1 MKRAFVTCSWM
12 SVRYILKCTVTVGN
26 GQELPITHIGSGEL
40 CTSSH
45 NFKLDGILWVPNL
58 ASNLLPVHKLCLQNN
73 FFFFFA
79 ILVLIDFLSRI
90 YLHGRSFTNVWL
102 KMASIHFLHY
112 LLCAHPIPLLIL
124 PPKIISLYR
133 LLLILLKFPF
143 GITNLGM
150 QVSNY
155 FILLSNLLI
164 MLLHSIR
171 LMNVVLLVNLV

>member
-1 MKRAFVTCSWM
+1 MVKNSL
-12 SVRYILKCTVTVGN
+12 SLILVVVSYVLPLTTLNLMVYF
-26 GQELPITHIGSGEL
+26 EFLILLPICYLSI
-40 CTSSH
+40 
-45 NFKLDGILWVPNL
+45 NFVCKTI
-58 ASNLLPVHKLCLQNN
+58 
-73 FFFFFA
+73 FFFFA

>member
-1 MKRAFVTCSWM
+1 MVKNSL
-12 SVRYILKCTVTVGN
+12 SLILVVVSYVLPLTTLNLMVYF
-26 GQELPITHIGSGEL
+26 EFLILLPICYLSI
-40 CTSSH
+40 
-45 NFKLDGILWVPNL
+45 NFVCKTI
-58 ASNLLPVHKLCLQNN
+58 
-73 FFFFFA
+73 FFFFA

-102 KMASIHFLHY
+102 KMESIHFLHY